1 MPVGLMKK
9 QVEAGLSIEL
19 KSLVESHDKPFV
31 VIDSEFRVVAVN
43 GAYAQI
49 FGMTRESAVGQM
61 CYKLSHGKDHPCSED
76 GEECPHEIVYA
87 SAEPSVCAHIH
98 CDAGHRL
105 HQVRVSAFPLKATNG
120 ELLMGECIEEI
131 AAPEDRR
138 TGAERMIGNSNE
150 FLACLKQLGIAAGS
164 DAPVLLQGETGTGKE
179 LAAEYIHG
187 HSSRA
192 DKPFQIVDS
201 TVLTESLFESEMFGH
216 EKGSYTGSV
225 GEKQGMFELAEGG
238 TIFLDEIGDLPISQQ
253 AKLLRVLESG
263 QFRRVGGVK
272 TLECDVR
279 IVCATNRH
287 LWESVLAGRFRED
300 LYYRIACLNI
310 RLPNL
315 RDRLSDIPGL
325 ARHLIEGINRSMRCS
340 YHLID
345 DVYERLQ
352 QYHYP
357 GNVRE
362 LRNILFIAA
371 THSQNREID
380 AALVDDVINN
390 QPHCSGMQNGAA
402 AYADKTSVVTPD
414 ESSGQPVTTP
424 AQQPSSLK
432 DIEAYH
438 IRELLQRYEGNRK
451 MVAEALGVSE
461 RTMYRKLKKLA
472 LTRVD
477 QV

>member
-1 MPVGLMKK
+1 MSK
-9 QVEAGLSIEL
+9 QSEADLSIEL
-19 KSLVESHDKPFV
+19 KSLVESHDRPFV
-31 VIDSEFRVVAVN
+31 VIDRDFRIVAVN
-43 GAYAQI
+43 DAYARI
-49 FGMTRESAVGQM
+49 FGQSSERAIGQM
-61 CYKLSHGKDHPCSED
+61 CYRLSHGKDHPCSEE
-76 GEECPHEIVYA
+76 GEECPHEHVYETSEA
-87 SAEPSVCAHIH
+87 YVCAHLH

-105 HQVRVSAFPLKATNG
+105 HQVRVSAFPLKTTNG

-131 AAPEDRR
+131 AAPENRRSGADRMV
-138 TGAERMIGNSNE
+138 GSSHE
-150 FLACLKQLGIAAGS
+150 FLACLKQLDIAAGS

-201 TVLTESLFESEMFGH
+201 TVLAENLFESEMFGH

-225 GEKQGMFELAEGG
+225 GDKQGMFEIAEGG

-272 TLECDVR
+272 TLSCDVR

-315 RDRLSDIPGL
+315 RDRLSDIPRL
-325 ARHLIEGINRSMRCS
+325 ASHLIEGINRSMRCS
-340 YHLID
+340 YHLTD

-371 THSQNREID
+371 TQSHNREID
-380 AALVDDVINN
+380 AALIDQVINS
-390 QPHCSGMQNGAA
+390 QPHCIDTNNDTEKSREMPLPV
-402 AYADKTSVVTPD
+402 TSD
-414 ESSGQPVTTP
+414 ESTSQKSTASLEQP
-424 AQQPSSLK
+424 PSLR

-451 MVAEALGVSE
+451 SVAAALGVSE
-461 RTMYRKLKKLA
+461 RTIYRKLKNLG
-472 LTRVD
+472 LS
-477 QV
+477 

>member
-1 MPVGLMKK
+1 MSTQSGTSL
-9 QVEAGLSIEL
+9 AIEL
-19 KSLVESHDKPFV
+19 ASLVGSHDKPFV
-31 VIDSEFRVVAVN
+31 VIDRNFQIVAVN
-43 GAYAQI
+43 DAYAQI
-49 FGMTRESAVGQM
+49 FGRNSDSAIGQM
-61 CYKLSHGKDHPCSED
+61 CYKLSHGKDRPCSEE
-76 GEECPHEIVYA
+76 GEECPHEKVY
-87 SAEPSVCAHIH
+87 STSEPYVCAHIH

-105 HQVRVSAFPLKATNG
+105 HQVRVSAFPLKTSG
-120 ELLMGECIEEI
+120 GDLLMGESIEEI
-131 AAPEDRR
+131 AAPENRR
-138 TGAERMIGNSNE
+138 TGAERMVGSSHE
-150 FLACLKQLGIAAGS
+150 FLACMKQLGIAAGS

-216 EKGSYTGSV
+216 EKGSYTGSA
-225 GEKQGMFELAEGG
+225 GEKHGMFEIAEGG
-238 TIFLDEIGDLPISQQ
+238 TVFLDEIGDLPISQQ

-315 RDRLSDIPGL
+315 RDRLSDVPGL

-340 YHLID
+340 YHLAD
-345 DVYERLQ
+345 DVYERLK

-371 THSQNREID
+371 THSQSREID
-380 AALVDDVINN
+380 AALVDHVINN
-390 QPHCSGMQNGAA
+390 QPHCLDMKNVAA
-402 AYADKTSVVTPD
+402 PPELPDISSDRQSTAPVV
-414 ESSGQPVTTP
+414 
-424 AQQPSSLK
+424 QPSSLK

-438 IRELLQRYEGNRK
+438 IRELLQRYDGNRK
-451 MVAEALGVSE
+451 SVAEALRVSE
-461 RTMYRKLKKLA
+461 RTIYRKLKKLG
-472 LTRVD
+472 LT
-477 QV
+477 

>member
-1 MPVGLMKK
+1 MNKK
-9 QVEAGLSIEL
+9 TKSDLSIEMQ
-19 KSLVESHDKPFV
+19 SLVESHDKPFV
-31 VIDSEFRVVAVN
+31 VIDRGFRIVAVN
-43 GAYAQI
+43 SAYAQI
-49 FGMTRESAVGQM
+49 FGKSTENVIGQR
-61 CYKLSHGKDHPCSED
+61 CYKVSHGKDHPCSEE
-76 GEECPHEIVYA
+76 GEECPHEKVYETREA
-87 SAEPSVCAHIH
+87 YVCAHIH

-105 HQVRVSAFPLKATNG
+105 HQVRVSAFPLKTTND

-131 AAPEDRR
+131 AAPENRR
-138 TGAERMIGNSNE
+138 SGVERMVGSTAE
-150 FLACLKQLGIAAGS
+150 FLACMKQLSIAAGS

-179 LAAEYIHG
+179 LAAEYIHS

-201 TVLTESLFESEMFGH
+201 TVLTETLFESEMFGH
-216 EKGSYTGSV
+216 EKGSYTGNA

-238 TIFLDEIGDLPISQQ
+238 TIFLDEIGDLPKSQQ
-253 AKLLRVLESG
+253 PKLLRVLEAG

-310 RLPNL
+310 RLPSL
-315 RDRLSDIPGL
+315 RDRIGDVPTL

-340 YHLID
+340 YHLTD
-345 DVYERLQ
+345 DVYDRLQ

-371 THSQNREID
+371 THSHNREIN
-380 AALVDDVINN
+380 AGLVDHVINS
-390 QPHCSGMQNGAA
+390 QPHCIDQNNSKDEIG
-402 AYADKTSVVTPD
+402 DTPVATASD
-414 ESSGQPVTTP
+414 ESPSAFPTAP
-424 AQQPSSLK
+424 AEQPSSLQ

-438 IRELLQRYEGNRK
+438 IRELLQRNDGNRK
-451 MVAEALGVSE
+451 SVAQALGVSE
-461 RTMYRKLKKLA
+461 RTIYRKLKKLG
-472 LTRVD
+472 LT
-477 QV
+477 

>member
-1 MPVGLMKK
+1 MSS
-9 QVEAGLSIEL
+9 QSEAGLSIEL

-31 VIDSEFRVVAVN
+31 VIDRDFRIVAVN
-43 GAYAQI
+43 NAYAQI
-49 FGMTRESAVGQM
+49 FGKTSENSIGQM
-61 CYKLSHGKDHPCSED
+61 CYRLSHGKDRPCSED
-76 GEECPHEIVYA
+76 GEECPHENVYA
-87 SAEPSVCAHIH
+87 TAEPYVCAHIH

-105 HQVRVSAFPLKATNG
+105 HQVRVSAFPLKTAYG

-138 TGAERMIGNSNE
+138 TGAERMVGSSHE
-150 FLACLKQLGIAAGS
+150 FLACLKQLNIAASS

-201 TVLTESLFESEMFGH
+201 TVLTENLFESEMFGH

-225 GEKQGMFELAEGG
+225 GEKHGMFELAEGG
-238 TIFLDEIGDLPISQQ
+238 TVFLDEIGDLPISQQ

-287 LWESVLAGRFRED
+287 LWEAVLAGRFRED

-315 RDRLSDIPGL
+315 RDRLADIPGL

-340 YHLID
+340 YHLAE

-352 QYHYP
+352 RYHYP

-380 AALVDDVINN
+380 ATLVDHVINN
-390 QPHCSGMQNGAA
+390 QPHCLDLHNKATVSAGKAPVS
-402 AYADKTSVVTPD
+402 TSEV
-414 ESSGQPVTTP
+414 SSGLTSTVP
-424 AQQPSSLK
+424 AEQPSSLK
-432 DIEAYH
+432 DIETYH
-438 IRELLQRYEGNRK
+438 IRELLQRFDGNRK

-461 RTMYRKLKKLA
+461 RTMYRKLKKLG
-472 LTRVD
+472 LT
-477 QV
+477 